1 MNKKKLFGIL
11 SIALL
16 ILLIL
21 EELDLLDW
29 INVVGYNHIPLLP
42 SFPVMIATNSA
53 SFGVFLIYI
62 VLFMFLDFKRV
73 RRITKLTLEFIL
85 ALAVGMAIV
94 GVLKVSTGVPRPNE
108 VALNLPLYQML
119 LDLDYFAFPSGHT
132 TRASIFAYFLS
143 KRFPNY
149 KPLWWS
155 YAFLV
160 ALSRLLLQVHWLS
173 DVLFALLLGVW
184 VSMLVE
190 LTENIWLP
198 IYSSVMEKLKLEVFK
213 IE

>member
-1 MNKKKLFGIL
+1 MNRGSFSVL
-11 SIALL
+11 SITLL
-16 ILLIL
+16 TLLIL
-21 EELDLLDW
+21 EKLDILARV
-29 INVVGYNHIPLLP
+29 NVVVYNHIPPTTSILIKI
-42 SFPVMIATNSA
+42 VTNSA
-53 SFGVFLIYI
+53 SLGVFLIYI
-62 VLFMFLDFKRV
+62 VLFIFLDFKRV
-73 RRITKLTLEFIL
+73 RRLTKLT
-85 ALAVGMAIV
+85 V

-119 LDLDYFAFPSGHT
+119 LNVDYFAFPSGHT
-132 TRASIFAYFLS
+132 TRASILAYFLN

-173 DVLFALLLGVW
+173 DVLFALFLGVW

-213 IE
+213 VE

>member
-1 MNKKKLFGIL
+1 M
-11 SIALL
+11 
-16 ILLIL
+16 LIL
-21 EELDLLDW
+21 EKLDILTGV
-29 INVVGYNHIPLLP
+29 NVVVYNHIPP
-42 SFPVMIATNSA
+42 TTSFLVKIVTNSA
-53 SFGVFLIYI
+53 SLGVFLIYI
-62 VLFMFLDFKRV
+62 GLFMFLDFKRV
-73 RRITKLTLEFIL
+73 RKLTKLTLEFIL
-85 ALAVGMAIV
+85 AFVAGMIIV

-108 VALNLPLYQML
+108 AVLNLSLYQML
-119 LDLDYFAFPSGHT
+119 LNVDYFAFPSGHT
-132 TRASIFAYFLS
+132 ARASILAYFLS

-190 LTENIWLP
+190 FTEDIWFP
-198 IYSSVMEKLKLEVFK
+198 IYNSTMEKLKLEVFK
-213 IE
+213 VE

>member
-1 MNKKKLFGIL
+1 MNRGSFSVL
-11 SIALL
+11 SITLL
-16 ILLIL
+16 TLLIL
-21 EELDLLDW
+21 EKLDILTGVN
-29 INVVGYNHIPLLP
+29 IAVYNHIPP
-42 SFPVMIATNSA
+42 TTSFLVKMVTNSA

-119 LDLDYFAFPSGHT
+119 LNVDYFAFPSGHT